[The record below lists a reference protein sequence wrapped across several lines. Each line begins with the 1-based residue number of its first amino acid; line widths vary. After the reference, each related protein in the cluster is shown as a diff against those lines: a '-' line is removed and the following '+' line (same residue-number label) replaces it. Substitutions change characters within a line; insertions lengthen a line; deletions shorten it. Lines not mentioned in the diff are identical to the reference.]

1 MRLCLFSVKPFER
14 EPYAAAAAAR
24 GIELSVREEPL
35 DAAHA
40 GLAAGFPAVC
50 AFVNDQVDR
59 AALARLAAGGTRLVA
74 LRCAGSNQ
82 VDLAAARELGMAVA
96 NVPAYSP
103 SAVAE
108 HAVALLLTLNRKIHL
123 AWQRVRGW
131 DFSLDGLMG
140 FDLNGKTVGVVGTG
154 RIGAVFA
161 RIMTGFGCRVLAS
174 DPAAKDA
181 CVRLGVSYVPFAE
194 LLRESHVVS
203 LHAPLT
209 PATRHL
215 IDAAALAAMR
225 PGAILV
231 NTSRGGLLD
240 TEAAIAALKAGTLGG
255 LAIDVY
261 EREAGVFFEDWSR
274 RMLQDDVL
282 ARLIAFPNALVTAH
296 QGFFTREALDNIA
309 GTTCDNVAA
318 FARGGAPVHPVA

>member
-1 MRLCLFSVKPFER
+1 MRLCLFNLKPYER
-14 EPYAAAAAAR
+14 EPFIAAAAAR
-24 GIELSVREEPL
+24 GIELAAHAEPL
-35 DAAHA
+35 DPAHA
-40 GLAAGFPAVC
+40 GLAAGFPAIC
-50 AFVNDQVDR
+50 AFVNDQLDR
-59 AALARLAAGGTRLVA
+59 AVLTRLAAGGTRLVT

-82 VDLAAARELGMAVA
+82 VDLAAARELGIAVA

-103 SAVAE
+103 YAVAE
-108 HAVALLLTLNRKIHL
+108 HAVGLLQALNRKLHL

-131 DFSLDGLMG
+131 DFSLDGLIG
-140 FDLNGKTVGVVGTG
+140 SDLHGKTVGVVGTG
-154 RIGAVFA
+154 RIGIAFA

-174 DPAAKDA
+174 DPK
-181 CVRLGVSYVPFAE
+181 VRDECIALGATYLPLAG

-203 LHAPLT
+203 LHCPLT

-215 IDAAALAAMR
+215 IDGAALAAMR

-255 LAIDVY
+255 LALDVY

-282 ARLIAFPNALVTAH
+282 VRLLSFPNALVTAH
-296 QGFFTREALDNIA
+296 QAFFTREALDQIVA
-309 GTTCDNVAA
+309 TTCDNVSA
-318 FARGGAPVHPVA
+318 FAQRGAPVHPVG